1 MKEVY
6 AMNADTTH
14 RGVFGDVSDELVRV
28 REELGRSLRAEE
40 LPNGQGLLAA
50 IQTPGKLLR
59 PGLLLLIGRN
69 SERCEQG
76 RGVLI
81 ASALEILHTA
91 TLLHD
96 DVIDQSGMRRR
107 RPTVARVVGNKASVL
122 FGDYLFAKCFNM
134 LAQRGEFRALEL
146 LLGAIGACV
155 KGELAEQAN
164 LFNFSLTQEEYMSIT
179 NMKTGELF
187 AASCWLGSHIHGDC
201 DGECDVLSRFG
212 RQFGQGFQVVDDLLD
227 FVGDAGSMGKPS
239 GQDLL
244 QGVVTLPTI
253 LALRDAGDGML
264 SAEGLGYAAERA
276 LDRTGEPGGP
286 LGPAEAARVRRVVL
300 ESGALRATMDMASEC
315 FAGALESIA
324 GLDREDSLCTKLRLL
339 CEASAKRGEDAL
351 SEFERQRRE
360 RDLMGREYEG

>member
-1 MKEVY
+1 MR
-6 AMNADTTH
+6 ADTTQ
-14 RGVFGDVSDELVRV
+14 RSVFDDVSDELGRV

-59 PGLLLLIGRN
+59 PGLILLIGRN
-69 SERCEQG
+69 RERSEQS

-81 ASALEILHTA
+81 ASALEMLHTA

-107 RPTVARVVGNKASVL
+107 RPTAARVVGNKASIL
-122 FGDYLFAKCFNM
+122 FGDYLFAKCFNI
-134 LAQRGEFRALEL
+134 LAQMGEFRALEL
-146 LLGAIGACV
+146 LLGAIGTCV

-201 DGECDVLSRFG
+201 DGECDALSRFG
-212 RQFGQGFQVVDDLLD
+212 RQFGQGFQIVDDLLD
-227 FVGDAGSMGKPS
+227 FIGDAESMGKPS

-253 LALRDAGDGML
+253 LALRDAGDAML
-264 SAEGLGYAAERA
+264 SAEGLGRGYATERA
-276 LDRTGEPGGP
+276 LDRAGGPGGA

-300 ESGALRATMDMASEC
+300 ESGALRATMDIASGC
-315 FAGALESIA
+315 FAGALESVA
-324 GLDREDSLCTKLRLL
+324 GLNREDGLCSKLRLL
-339 CEASAKRGEDAL
+339 CEVLVKSGEDAL
-351 SEFERQRRE
+351 SKFEMQQRE
-360 RDLMGREYEG
+360 TDLMGRDDDG